1 MEISKQL
8 PSKKVPNL
16 RDLGGMTG
24 ADGKK
29 IREGRLIRSAQ
40 LYNATKKDLAL
51 LESLHIRKIFDFR
64 NAQEAKEKPDPSLPG
79 CEYTNL
85 SILDNSSAVS
95 WETKR
100 TEQISTEPEKEKSST
115 PKSGVEQVCE
125 VYRDFVR
132 KSASREQYSR
142 FLRGILDTED
152 GAVLWHCTLGKDR
165 CGWGSVLV
173 EAVLGVSRED
183 IMADYLY
190 SNVCLKHEIAGMMP
204 ILKKLLEKMHMTNAG
219 TAVVEARKEYLSA
232 TFDEIDKLYGSM
244 DAFLEKGLGIDE
256 TMREQLRARYLI

>member
-1 MEISKQL
+1 MTISKKL
-8 PSKKVPNL
+8 PSKKIPNL
-16 RDLGGMTG
+16 RDLGGMIG

-51 LESLHIRKIFDFR
+51 LETLHIRKIFDFR
-64 NAQEAKEKPDPSLPG
+64 NAQEAKEKPDPNLTG

-85 SILDNSSAVS
+85 SILDKSSAVS

-100 TEQISTEPEKEKSST
+100 TDQSSEEPKKAENA
-115 PKSGVEQVCE
+115 PKSGAEQVCE
-125 VYRDFVR
+125 VYRDFIR
-132 KSASREQYSR
+132 KPASREQYSR

-165 CGWGSVLV
+165 CGWGAVLI
-173 EAVLGVSRED
+173 ETVLGVSRED

-190 SNVCLKHEIAGMMP
+190 SNVCLKHEITGMLP

-219 TAVVEARKEYLSA
+219 TAVVEAREEYLA
-232 TFDEIDKLYGSM
+232 AAFDEAEKLYGSM

-256 TMREQLRARYLI
+256 TMREQLRAGYLI

>member
-85 SILDNSSAVS
+85 SILEGSSAVS

-100 TEQISTEPEKEKSST
+100 TEPVPKEPEEAKGA

-125 VYRDFVR
+125 VYRDFIR
-132 KSASREQYSR
+132 KPASREQYSR

-165 CGWGSVLV
+165 CGWGAVLV
-173 EAVLGVSRED
+173 ESVLGVSRED

-204 ILKKLLEKMHMTNAG
+204 ILKKLLEKMHMVNAG
-219 TAVVEARKEYLSA
+219 TAVVEAREEYLA
-232 TFDEIDKLYGSM
+232 AAFDEAEKLYGSM

-256 TMREQLRARYLI
+256 AMREQLRARYLV

>member
-1 MEISKQL
+1 MKISKQL

-16 RDLGGMTG
+16 RDLGGMIG
-24 ADGKK
+24 ADGKQ
-29 IREGRLIRSAQ
+29 IREGSLIRSAQ

-64 NAQEAKEKPDPSLPG
+64 NAQEAKEKPDPSISG

-85 SILDNSSAVS
+85 SILESSSAVS

-100 TEQISTEPEKEKSST
+100 TEQSRTEPEEAKST
-115 PKSGVEQVCE
+115 PKTGIEQVCE
-125 VYRDFVR
+125 VYRDLVR
-132 KSASREQYSR
+132 KPVSREQYSR
-142 FLRGILDTED
+142 FLRGILETED

-173 EAVLGVSRED
+173 QSVLGVSRED

-204 ILKKLLEKMHMTNAG
+204 ILKKLLIKMRMVNAG
-219 TAVVEARKEYLSA
+219 TAVVEAREEYLLA
-232 TFDEIDKLYGSM
+232 AFDEIDKLYGSM
-244 DAFLEKGLGIDE
+244 DAFLENGLGIDE
-256 TMREQLRARYLI
+256 TMCDKLKDRYLI

>member
-8 PSKKVPNL
+8 QSKKVPNL

-29 IREGRLIRSAQ
+29 IREGCLIRSAQ
-40 LYNATKKDLAL
+40 LYNATKKDMDL

-64 NAQEAKEKPDPSLPG
+64 NAQEAQEKPDPSLPG

-85 SILDNSSAVS
+85 SILEGSSAVS
-95 WETKR
+95 WEKKR
-100 TEQISTEPEKEKSST
+100 TESGDTEPKKAESA
-115 PKSGVEQVCE
+115 PKSGVEQVCGA
-125 VYRDFVR
+125 YRDFIR
-132 KSASREQYSR
+132 KPASREQYSR

-173 EAVLGVSRED
+173 ETVLGVSRED
-183 IMADYLY
+183 IIEDYLY

-204 ILKKLLEKMHMTNAG
+204 ILKKLLEKMHMVNAG
-219 TAVVEARKEYLSA
+219 TAVVEAREEYLTA
-232 TFDEIDKLYGSM
+232 AFDEINKLYGSM
-244 DAFLEKGLGIDE
+244 DAFLEEGLGIDE
-256 TMREQLRARYLI
+256 TMRDKLRTRYLI

>member
-1 MEISKQL
+1 MKISKQL

-16 RDLGGMTG
+16 RDLGGMIG
-24 ADGKK
+24 ADGKQ
-29 IREGRLIRSAQ
+29 IREGSLIRSAQ
-40 LYNATKKDLAL
+40 LYNATKKDLDL
-51 LESLHIRKIFDFR
+51 LETLHIRKIFDFR
-64 NAQEAKEKPDPSLPG
+64 NAQEAKEKPDPSISG

-85 SILDNSSAVS
+85 SILDKSSAVS
-95 WETKR
+95 WETNR
-100 TEQISTEPEKEKSST
+100 SDSTPEEPEEAKGA

-125 VYRDFVR
+125 VYRDFIR
-132 KSASREQYSR
+132 KPASREQYSR
-142 FLRGILDTED
+142 FLHGILETEN

-165 CGWGSVLV
+165 CGWGAVLV

-219 TAVVEARKEYLSA
+219 AAVVEAREEYLA
-232 TFDEIDKLYGSM
+232 AAFDEAEKLYGSM

-256 TMREQLRARYLI
+256 TMREQLRARYLK

>member
-1 MEISKQL
+1 MTISKQL

-16 RDLGGMTG
+16 RDLGGMKG
-24 ADGKK
+24 ADGKQ

-51 LESLHIRKIFDFR
+51 LETLHIRKIFDFR
-64 NAQEAKEKPDPSLPG
+64 NAQKAKEKPDPSLPG

-85 SILDNSSAVS
+85 SILDKSSAVS
-95 WETKR
+95 WEANR
-100 TEQISTEPEKEKSST
+100 TDPAPKEPKEAKGA

-125 VYRDFVR
+125 VYRDFIR
-132 KSASREQYSR
+132 KPASREQYSR

-165 CGWGSVLV
+165 CGWGAVLV

-183 IMADYLY
+183 IIADYLY

-204 ILKKLLEKMHMTNAG
+204 ILKKLLVKMHMTNAG
-219 TAVVEARKEYLSA
+219 TAVVEAREEYLA
-232 TFDEIDKLYGSM
+232 AAFDEAEKLYGSM

-256 TMREQLRARYLI
+256 TMREQLRARYLK